1 MANGNRKPIIN
12 LPVKITLTNEGVS
25 WFISHNRKLSKFR
38 TVDDLLEYGVS
49 LDCFY
54 PVSLQ
59 KMISIDYLYK
69 IEISCIEFSS
79 KRKEI
84 MDLSKLLVYGIL
96 YKKFDY
102 EIFWQFIK
110 SPLIKKWN
118 RINPSRIIDE
128 NSIFNEL
135 FLKNM
140 MARNTELISEIFK
153 EILDPITLNIK
164 EDLSLSPEEQ
174 YIQICLSKRYLESI
188 RSIVWWI
195 LSKSRKLGEYSLII
209 PVIRAKLTEFLDKAK
224 IAEYL
229 ALMVMELAANAEN
242 TRFREIA
249 RDIYKRQVVDI
260 ERLIVNKEIREAL
273 CRRMEKR
280 GDQLY
285 MMWKISGKGASIG
298 TENRLK
304 VVLFNRKYDYDKLK
318 EEVEDKK
325 RLDLKNKNLFDFY
338 QEIPEQKKN
347 KELGFFYLSYL
358 NEACEKQNVRFDSNV
373 SQLPQRDLTVITLS
387 LKF

>member
-1 MANGNRKPIIN
+1 MVNRNRKPVIN

-25 WFISHNRKLSKFR
+25 WFISHKRKLAKFR

-54 PVSLQ
+54 PSSLQ
-59 KMISIDYLYK
+59 KMVSIDYLSK
-69 IEISCIEFSS
+69 IELSCIEFSS

-102 EIFWQFIK
+102 EIFSQFIK

-118 RINPSRIIDE
+118 RINPSRVIDE
-128 NSIFNEL
+128 NSNFNEL
-135 FLKNM
+135 FLKNV
-140 MARNTELISEIFK
+140 MARNAGLISEIFK
-153 EILDPITLNIK
+153 EILDPIILNIK

-174 YIQICLSKRYLESI
+174 HIQICLSKRYLESI

-195 LSKSRKLGEYSLII
+195 LSKSRKLGEYSMVI
-209 PVIRAKLTEFLDKAK
+209 PVIRAKLTKFLDKAK

-249 RDIYKRQVVDI
+249 REIYQRQVDI

-280 GDQLY
+280 RDQLY
-285 MMWKISGKGASIG
+285 MIWKISGRGASIG

-304 VVLFNRKYDYDKLK
+304 VVLFNREYDYEKLK

-325 RLDLKNKNLFDFY
+325 RLDLKDKNLFDFY
-338 QEIPEQKKN
+338 QEIPEQRKN

>member
-1 MANGNRKPIIN
+1 MSK
-12 LPVKITLTNEGVS
+12 VT
-25 WFISHNRKLSKFR
+25 WFISHKRKLSKFR

-49 LDCFY
+49 LDGFY
-54 PVSLQ
+54 PASLQ
-59 KMISIDYLYK
+59 KMVSIDYLSK

-102 EIFWQFIK
+102 DIFWQFIK

-118 RINPSRIIDE
+118 RINPSRVIDE
-128 NSIFNEL
+128 NSNFNEL
-135 FLKNM
+135 FLQNM
-140 MARNTELISEIFK
+140 MARNAGLISEIFK

-164 EDLSLSPEEQ
+164 EDLSLSPDEK
-174 YIQICLSKRYLESI
+174 YILICLSKRYLESI

-195 LSKSRKLGEYSLII
+195 LSKSRKLGEYSMII
-209 PVIRAKLTEFLDKAK
+209 PVIRAKLAEFLDKAK
-224 IAEYL
+224 ISEYL
-229 ALMVMELAANAEN
+229 ALMVVELAANAEN
-242 TRFREIA
+242 TRFREVA
-249 RDIYKRQVVDI
+249 REVYHRQVDI
-260 ERLIVNKEIREAL
+260 DRLIANKEIREAL

-280 GDQLY
+280 QDQLY
-285 MMWKISGKGASIG
+285 MTWKISGRGASIG

-304 VVLFNRKYDYDKLK
+304 IVLFNRKYDYEKLK

-325 RLDLKNKNLFDFY
+325 RLDLKDKNLFDFY
-338 QEIPEQKKN
+338 QEIPEQRRN
-347 KELGFFYLSYL
+347 TELGLFYLSYL

-373 SQLPQRDLTVITLS
+373 SQLHQRDLTVITLS

>member
-1 MANGNRKPIIN
+1 MVNRNRKPVIN
-12 LPVKITLTNEGVS
+12 LPVKITLTNEGIS
-25 WFISHNRKLSKFR
+25 WFISHKRKLSKFR

-49 LDCFY
+49 LDGFY
-54 PVSLQ
+54 PASLQ
-59 KMISIDYLYK
+59 KMVSIDYLSK

-79 KRKEI
+79 KRKEL

-102 EIFWQFIK
+102 EIFRQFIK

-118 RINPSRIIDE
+118 RINPSRVIDE
-128 NSIFNEL
+128 NSNFNEL

-140 MARNTELISEIFK
+140 ITSNAGLISEVYK
-153 EILDPITLNIK
+153 EILDPIILNIK
-164 EDLSLSPEEQ
+164 KDLSLSPEEQ
-174 YIQICLSKRYLESI
+174 HIQICVSERYLDSI

-195 LSKSRKLGEYSLII
+195 LSKSRKLGEYSMII
-209 PVIRAKLTEFLDKAK
+209 PVIREKLAEFLEKAK

-229 ALMVMELAANAEN
+229 ALMVMELAINAEN
-242 TRFREIA
+242 TRFQEIA
-249 RDIYKRQVVDI
+249 REIYHRQVDV

-280 GDQLY
+280 RDQLY
-285 MMWKISGKGASIG
+285 LIWKISSRGASIG

-304 VVLFNRKYDYDKLK
+304 VVLFNREYDYEKLK

-325 RLDLKNKNLFDFY
+325 RLDLKDKNLFDFY
-338 QEIPEQKKN
+338 QEIPEQRRN
-347 KELGFFYLSYL
+347 TELGLFYLSYL

-373 SQLPQRDLTVITLS
+373 SQLPQRDLTVTTLS